1 MSANGCR
8 CLPVSPLL
16 ASLPYGNWERLQP
29 SHDPE
34 LDQQKETDGWLV
46 VLLLLL
52 QILSLFLPKSD
63 CAQFPCSIGERS
75 VETVEKHET
84 VRNRVTKHGMTRWLF
99 SFLLYKI
106 LVNIIHCQLLRFYF
120 CNTFLTAQV
129 LYNHQTARYTIFVS
143 VFVSMT
149 MRIWRQ
155 ILHAVD

>member
-1 MSANGCR
+1 MSANGCW

-34 LDQQKETDGWLV
+34 LDQQKEIDGWLV
-46 VLLLLL
+46 VLLYYCYYYKYYLCFCLNL
-52 QILSLFLPKSD
+52 TVHS
-63 CAQFPCSIGERS
+63 FPARLGKECRNSW
-75 VETVEKHET
+75 ETWSCEKQS
-84 VRNRVTKHGMTRWLF
+84 GMTRWLF

-120 CNTFLTAQV
+120 CNTFSAAQV

>member
-1 MSANGCR
+1 MTGSI
-8 CLPVSPLL
+8 S
-16 ASLPYGNWERLQP
+16 
-29 SHDPE
+29 
-34 LDQQKETDGWLV
+34 

-63 CAQFPCSIGERS
+63 CAQFPCSIGKGVETET

-120 CNTFLTAQV
+120 CNTFSTAQV
-129 LYNHQTARYTIFVS
+129 LYNHQTARYTIFIS

-149 MRIWRQ
+149 MRI
-155 ILHAVD
+155 

>member
-1 MSANGCR
+1 MTGSI
-8 CLPVSPLL
+8 
-16 ASLPYGNWERLQP
+16 
-29 SHDPE
+29 
-34 LDQQKETDGWLV
+34 T

-149 MRIWRQ
+149 MRI
-155 ILHAVD
+155 